1 LHCVVDTSVWISL
14 YKAGVLPEALR
25 LTNKGW
31 VFLVTDA
38 VARELQEPSY
48 DALAEQG
55 VRYYPLLDEANS
67 EVEALV
73 QTELVLSEADAS
85 AVVAAQA
92 VSALI
97 LTDDRP
103 LREKAQKLRIQVHG
117 TLWLLEQLVA
127 ARLIDDAT
135 LCLALERMMAAG
147 RRLPTQVVSRLKTRY
162 NCPPADSRPD

>member
-14 YKAGVLPEALR
+14 HKAGILPEAL
-25 LTNKGW
+25 LLINKGW

-38 VARELQEPSY
+38 IERELQEPTY
-48 DALAEQG
+48 EALAAQG
-55 VRYYPLLDEANS
+55 VRYYPLSEEANS
-67 EVEALV
+67 RVQALT
-73 QTELVLSEADAS
+73 QTELALSEADAS

-103 LREKAQKLRIQVHG
+103 LREKAQELRIQVHG
-117 TLWLLEQLVA
+117 TLWLLEQLVKA
-127 ARLIDDAT
+127 QLIDDAA

-147 RRLPTQVVSRLKTRY
+147 RRFPPHLVSRLKAHY
-162 NCPPADSRPD
+162 NCSE

>member
-67 EVEALV
+67 EVQALV

-97 LTDDRP
+97 LT
-103 LREKAQKLRIQVHG
+103 AH
-117 TLWLLEQLVA
+117 
-127 ARLIDDAT
+127 
-135 LCLALERMMAAG
+135 
-147 RRLPTQVVSRLKTRY
+147 RRRHSVP
-162 NCPPADSRPD
+162 CP